1 MSQKSN
7 PLPFDMEKVWGTC
20 KCRNEDYVLDTELQ
34 GRIASGQARIR
45 YLTDFIFV
53 KDGKI
58 VFPVYERCTPEFWKG
73 VQVYGFM
80 IGPTSSIDRWYI
92 WSLHWWLAKQQ
103 VELVRIDNVI
113 GIEKQNDLR
122 YRNGNEQVLWL
133 NSRKGYAYALME
145 PDESIAQGWRFVN
158 ASWKKEGR
166 DGLPVCVPADPDLA
180 PPDWWHNKG
189 EVTGRAAWQALQRA
203 WEKKKEEE
211 EEAEDE
217 EEAEG
222 EDDSEEKPAPKNL
235 QKRKMENEEDA
246 GSGKRRK
253 SSATT
258 DKGKTKEHANA
269 VAKPPTKAAAKP
281 PTKGKAHQSTTSGSG
296 SKKSL
301 TDSPTAR
308 LSKRESSSKTRAAKR
323 PAAEL
328 SEQEEIYIP
337 PSGKPPPSPPT
348 IPEASTLPASPFAE
362 QSSSSAIGI
371 VPPTSKQACAF
382 SLGHIVESAPDVSGR
397 KEPMLREAK
406 SRYTHGPATQEVNQ
420 LPSLEAL
427 VNSPSGTVG
436 AETLGDTQGSAVDG
450 VARLSMD
457 PVDKT
462 SAPQAAASG
471 GAAAAMEVLSNTLQA
486 TSQSQSLQ
494 ETGAFNVL
502 LAKRAEDYTPKTKR
516 LDTLHRAVIDA
527 STLDYIYEQ
536 PQEAATH
543 QARIRRRRRRIQNR
557 KSQSAQGEPLVPPVD
572 NPDRPSV
579 ARSDNATSL
588 SALREQVLQMTTEA
602 TDAIHARVSIPGSY
616 ADPDETIQAEPTIIV
631 GEGNPN
637 ESTATAADIVGGRSI
652 PRTTVESVSDPEES
666 RLSEDIGRTP
676 DTTEPVATQE
686 NSTNDR
692 T

>member
-58 VFPVYERCTPEFWKG
+58 VFPVFERCTPEFWKG

-122 YRNGNEQVLWL
+122 YRNGNEQ
-133 NSRKGYAYALME
+133 GYAYALME

-471 GAAAAMEVLSNTLQA
+471 GAAAAMEVGKSPVQPSGFVSNVTD
-486 TSQSQSLQ
+486 
-494 ETGAFNVL
+494 E
-502 LAKRAEDYTPKTKR
+502 TPKSNDVSAPTAPSSRGNDSRPKSV
-516 LDTLHRAVIDA
+516 LAAGFIIPHDTLPDQPAPTMQTSSGAELHAKQPAAESGVVTA
-527 STLDYIYEQ
+527 SASSI
-536 PQEAATH
+536 AAPGL
-543 QARIRRRRRRIQNR
+543 
-557 KSQSAQGEPLVPPVD
+557 SAIAAQPPVKGHIVSHVPRPKEADGDD
-572 NPDRPSV
+572 N
-579 ARSDNATSL
+579 ARSSKRHSL
-588 SALREQVLQMTTEA
+588 APSA
-602 TDAIHARVSIPGSY
+602 
-616 ADPDETIQAEPTIIV
+616 
-631 GEGNPN
+631 
-637 ESTATAADIVGGRSI
+637 
-652 PRTTVESVSDPEES
+652 
-666 RLSEDIGRTP
+666 
-676 DTTEPVATQE
+676 
-686 NSTNDR
+686 
-692 T
+692 